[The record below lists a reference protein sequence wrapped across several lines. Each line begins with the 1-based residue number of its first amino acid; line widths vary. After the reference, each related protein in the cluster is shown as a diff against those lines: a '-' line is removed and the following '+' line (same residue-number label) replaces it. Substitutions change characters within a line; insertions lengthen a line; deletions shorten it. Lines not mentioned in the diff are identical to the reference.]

1 MGRLDDA
8 FAAAKTEHRAA
19 FIAYITAGDPT
30 LESTGRLMR
39 AFEKSGVDIVEL
51 GVPYSDPVA
60 DGPVNQDAAMRAL
73 QNDVHIGLIFDMVR
87 EVRRDSGLPVIFFMY
102 YNSLLQYG
110 IDKFVK
116 DAAQAGV
123 DGALVLDLPPEE
135 SAEYKRLMDEAGLA
149 TVFLVS
155 PITPDDRLKKIT
167 KLATGFVYYVSQ
179 MGVTGER
186 SEIAGHISEK
196 AAAIRELTD
205 VPVAVGFG
213 ISKPEH
219 VKEVAESA
227 DGVIV
232 GSAIVHRIAE
242 GCHEPG
248 FEEKVAAYVQTLT
261 APLKGARD
269 G

>member
-1 MGRLDDA
+1 MGRIEDT
-8 FAAAKTEHRAA
+8 FAAAKAENRAA

-30 LESTGRLMR
+30 LESTGRLLH
-39 AFEKSGVDIVEL
+39 AFEKSGADIVEL

-73 QNDVHIGLIFDMVR
+73 KNNVHIGSIFDMVR
-87 EVRRDSGLPVIFFMY
+87 DVRKDSEIPVIFFMY

-110 IDKFVK
+110 IQQFVK
-116 DAAQAGV
+116 DAVEAGV

-135 SAEYKRLMDEAGLA
+135 SGEYKCLMDEAGLA

-155 PITPDDRLKKIT
+155 PITPEERLKKIT
-167 KLATGFVYYVSQ
+167 NLATGFVYYVSQ

-186 SEIAGHISEK
+186 SEIAGHIAEK
-196 AAAIRELTD
+196 VAAIKAMTD
-205 VPVAVGFG
+205 IPVAVGFG

-219 VKEVAESA
+219 VKDVAELS

-242 GCHEPG
+242 SCNETG
-248 FEEKVAAYVQTLT
+248 FEDKVAAYVQTLT
-261 APLKGARD
+261 APLKGARN